1 MGKGSDRWIQ
11 KAVKRPGDL
20 TKKAKAAGALRKDG
34 TIKLA
39 WLRAQ
44 AKGNDRTARQARL
57 ALTLRKLGK

>member
-1 MGKGSDRWIQ
+1 MAKDRWIQ

-20 TKKAKAAGALRKDG
+20 KRRAKAAGALKKDG
-34 TIKLA
+34 TIKVA
-39 WLRAQ
+39 WLREK